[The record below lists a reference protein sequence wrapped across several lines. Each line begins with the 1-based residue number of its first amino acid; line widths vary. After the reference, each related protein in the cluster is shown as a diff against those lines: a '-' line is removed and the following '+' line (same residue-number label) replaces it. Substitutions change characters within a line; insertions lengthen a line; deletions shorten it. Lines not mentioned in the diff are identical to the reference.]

1 MQNLKPQEIKA
12 LVEATKGLDR
22 FARLLATENITVEHS
37 PTATASF
44 DLKRRLLTLPMWSGM
59 EEPVYHMLSLHEVG
73 HALFTPTDGWSK
85 IIDPSEDKLLRH
97 YVNVIEDARIDRR
110 MKAKFPGG
118 RHDYDFS
125 AKYLVEQDF
134 FGIKD
139 RSLDSLSFID
149 RLNVHFKVGQEVT
162 APFDDDESKFLLRIE
177 TTSSFD
183 DVVDLARE
191 ILQFAKDR
199 RDEITQGEG
208 GDIEMMFDFDGDGD
222 GDGDGDEGEAGDATG
237 GRYGDRGGLNRV
249 DIGSTT
255 QDNFEKMLM
264 RKHVDP
270 KKTKGMDYINVPEV
284 KDYSS
289 FIIKHDVLL
298 QALDESLTRIGS
310 VSASMYSNK
319 MNERFKEFVTFNT
332 KAVSYM
338 VKEFELKKAAAA
350 YARAKD
356 SKTGIINPNKVHSYK
371 YSEDI
376 FRRLTTLPNG
386 KSHGMVMF
394 IDFSGSM
401 QSNMLGTIQQLISL
415 VEFCRKTGISHRVYG
430 FTTGVGRTLRRNKI
444 HVSISK
450 EPGDVTFSSAQFD
463 LLELFNDRMN
473 RSTYTSMARHLH
485 EFGVAMGERRSWH
498 QQKDDEWIFQ
508 NDVIGL
514 GSTPLNQTIVLA
526 HKIIQDFRSETKPDV
541 VHTVFLTDGESDGLE
556 YNSRHHWNPI
566 IMRDHRTKHQA
577 FVDGSTEQTEFLIR
591 NLRSQQNVN
600 AAVFR
605 IVNGVSELS
614 RMKQGID
621 TAAMTGKLRK
631 DKHLVLPG
639 VLGATQFF
647 AVLGGKNL
655 NVEDTELEDFGG
667 VAVTTNKLAK
677 AFVKASNKRAAS
689 RTMLVKF
696 IDMIAGHATKVAID
710 KR

>member
-1 MQNLKPQEIKA
+1 MKPIEIKA

-73 HALFTPTDGWSK
+73 HALFTPKEGWEK
-85 IIDPSEDKLLRH
+85 IIQPDEDRYLRH

-118 RHDYDFS
+118 RADYDFS
-125 AKYLVEQDF
+125 AKYLTDEDF
-134 FGIKD
+134 FGIKE
-139 RSLDSLSFID
+139 RAINTLSFID
-149 RLNVHFKVGQEVT
+149 RLNVHFKVGQIVDV
-162 APFDDDESKFLLRIE
+162 PFDEDESKFLLRIE

-183 DVVDLARE
+183 DVVELARE

-199 RDEITQGEG
+199 RDEATQGS
-208 GDIEMMFDFDGDGD
+208 GDLELEFDFDGEGDDDYELGDFEEGD
-222 GDGDGDEGEAGDATG
+222 GEGKVSGK
-237 GRYGDRGGLNRV
+237 LNRTS
-249 DIGSTT
+249 IASIT
-255 QDNFEKMLM
+255 QDNFEKMMM
-264 RKHVDP
+264 RKHVNP
-270 KKTKGMDYINVPEV
+270 KHIKNVEYVNVPEV

-289 FIIKHDVLL
+289 FIIKNSVLL
-298 QALDESLTRIGS
+298 KALDESLVRIGGPS
-310 VSASMYSNK
+310 ITMYKNK
-319 MNERFKEFVTFNT
+319 MSERFKDFMSFNS
-332 KAVSYM
+332 KAVAYM
-338 VKEFELKKAAAA
+338 IKEFELKKAAAA

-394 IDFSGSM
+394 VDFSGSM

-415 VEFCRKTGISHRVYG
+415 VEFCRKTGISHRVYA
-430 FTTGVGRTLRRNKI
+430 FTTSASRRLMGNDYRSNGL
-444 HVSISK
+444 VSK
-450 EPGDVTFSSAQFD
+450 EDGDIAVSSNQFS
-463 LLELFNDRMN
+463 LIELFDERMN
-473 RSTYTSMARHLH
+473 RATYTDMARHLH
-485 EFGVAMGERRSWH
+485 EFGVACSERRSYNPAS
-498 QQKDDEWIFQ
+498 
-508 NDVIGL
+508 NDWVFHTDVLGL
-514 GSTPLNQTIVLA
+514 GSTPLNHTIVLA
-526 HKIIQDFRSETKPDV
+526 HKIIEDFRLQTKPDV
-541 VHTVFLTDGESDGLE
+541 VHTVFLTDGESDGLDF
-556 YNSRHHWNPI
+556 NGPNRWGAK

-577 FVDGSTEQTEFLIR
+577 FVDTSHEQTEFLIR
-591 NLRSQQNVN
+591 NLRSHQNVN

-605 IVNGVSELS
+605 IVNSSTELS
-614 RMKQGID
+614 RFGANLD
-621 TAAMTGKLRK
+621 TNGTSAKLRK
-631 DKHLVLPG
+631 EKYITIPG
-639 VLGATQFF
+639 LLGATQFF
-647 AVLGGKNL
+647 AILGGRNL
-655 NVEDTELEDFGG
+655 NVEDTEMEDFGG
-667 VAVTTNKLAK
+667 VAVTANKLAK
-677 AFVKASNKRAAS
+677 AFVKANNKRATS